1 MHAVCTYD
9 PNAASMCSEAGR
21 KQGPRWEDNMIWI
34 ARAGVTLAGLFSLAM
49 GLLFWADPVK
59 AGAIL
64 GLTSLDALGTNSLR
78 ADLAAFFLV
87 NFIACALALF
97 RGKPHWLYGSALVFG
112 LAVFGRFIGVIVDG
126 PPAGIAQPII
136 IELVLVGLLIFGAR
150 CLGSR

>member
-1 MHAVCTYD
+1 M
-9 PNAASMCSEAGR
+9 SL
-21 KQGPRWEDNMIWI
+21 RWEDKMIWI
-34 ARAGVTLAGLFSLAM
+34 ARVGVTLAGLFSLAM
-49 GLLFWADPVK
+49 GLLFWADPMK

-97 RGKPHWLYGSALVFG
+97 RGKAHWLYGSALVFG

-126 PPAGIAQPII
+126 PPAGIAQPVI

-150 CLGSR
+150 RLGSR

>member
-1 MHAVCTYD
+1 MHTL
-9 PNAASMCSEAGR
+9 CSAKR
-21 KQGPRWEDNMIWI
+21 AKIRSLRWEEKMIWI
-34 ARAGVTLAGLFSLAM
+34 ARVGVTLAGLFSLAM
-49 GLLFWADPVK
+49 GLLFWADPMK

-97 RGKPHWLYGSALVFG
+97 RGKAHWLYGSALVFG

-126 PPAGIAQPII
+126 PPAGIAQPVI

-150 CLGSR
+150 RLGSR

>member
-1 MHAVCTYD
+1 
-9 PNAASMCSEAGR
+9 
-21 KQGPRWEDNMIWI
+21 MIWI

-59 AGAIL
+59 AGTIL
-64 GLTSLDALGTNSLR
+64 GLTSIDALGANSLR

-97 RGKPHWLYGSALVFG
+97 RGKAHWLYGSALVFG
-112 LAVFGRFIGVIVDG
+112 LAVFGRFIGIIVDG
-126 PPAGIAQPII
+126 PPAGIAQPVI

-150 CLGSR
+150 RLGAR

>member
-1 MHAVCTYD
+1 
-9 PNAASMCSEAGR
+9 
-21 KQGPRWEDNMIWI
+21 MIWI
-34 ARAGVTLAGLFSLAM
+34 ARVGVTLAGLFSLAM
-49 GLLFWADPVK
+49 GLLFWADPMK

-150 CLGSR
+150 RLGSR